1 MARTAIVIAALTLYL
16 ALAPGGHAATVTATP
31 WSDRFGSH
39 TDVSVVAKAGERNHI
54 TVEYEQSAT
63 RVRDTVPLQAGA
75 GCALQPNG
83 SVLCAD
89 VAYALEVHA
98 GDRDDRVEV
107 RNGGAIRRL
116 FGEAGDD
123 TLTSVGDRPA
133 EFTGG
138 DGDDRMVGSSGTD
151 TFLEGPSANGSDR
164 MTGDAGDT
172 VSYAQRVDNVHADL
186 AGDADDGEAGEQDRI
201 GTGIRTLLGGAGHDF
216 LQGSD
221 SADLLV
227 GSGGSDMLFGRGGND
242 ELQGG
247 RTRSPETT
255 NGRLHGGPGADTLNG
270 GGGNDLL
277 RGGLG
282 PDQLF
287 GFYGRDILYGGPGRD
302 LMGGGLG
309 NDRLRARDGLAEQV
323 DCGRGWD
330 RVGHDAVDFLATDC
344 ERHGPAR
351 MITP

>member
-1 MARTAIVIAALTLYL
+1 MARAAIVIAALTLYL
-16 ALAPGGHAATVTATP
+16 AVASTGQAATVTAIP
-31 WSDRFGSH
+31 RSDKYGPY
-39 TDVSVVAKAGERNHI
+39 TDVSVVAGAGERNHI

-63 RVRDTVPLQAGA
+63 RVRDTVPLQAGP

-89 VAYALEVHA
+89 IARVLEVHA

-107 RNGGAIRRL
+107 QNGGAIRRL

-123 TLTSVGDRPA
+123 TLVSRGDRPA

-138 DGDDRMVGSSGTD
+138 DGDDRMVGSSARD
-151 TFLEGPSANGSDR
+151 TFLEGSSSNGSDR
-164 MTGDAGDT
+164 MIGGEGDT
-172 VSYAQRVDNVHADL
+172 VSYAKRVNNVHADL

-201 GTGIRTLLGGAGHDF
+201 GTGIRTLIGGAGHDF

-221 SADLLV
+221 EADLLV
-227 GSGGSDMLFGRGGND
+227 GSGGSDMLFGRGGSD

-247 RTRSPETT
+247 LRRSPETT
-255 NGRLHGGPGADTLNG
+255 NDRLHGGPGADTLDG

-282 PDQLF
+282 PDQLY

-302 LMGGGLG
+302 LFGGGLG

-330 RVGHDAVDFLATDC
+330 RVRHDRIDFLATDC
-344 ERHGPAR
+344 ERHGPSR
-351 MITP
+351 VITP